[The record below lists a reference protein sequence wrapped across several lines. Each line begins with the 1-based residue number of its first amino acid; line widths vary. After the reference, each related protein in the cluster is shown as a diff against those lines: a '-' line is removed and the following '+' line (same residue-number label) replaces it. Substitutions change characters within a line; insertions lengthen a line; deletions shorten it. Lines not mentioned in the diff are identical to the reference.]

1 MRSKPFLFA
10 ALCSAAVGCSD
21 PFHFDTDS
29 PPPAPADESC
39 PAGSDWLPE
48 TPAVELY
55 KPPPHPASECQFYR
69 ASWQNFLLATQPN
82 ADTGEIAL
90 QSYPTIDD
98 LFQRTVPRPPP
109 RAWLGDI
116 KQAGGRQILIDQNGR
131 PIYYGIQVNQAF
143 ADFVHDNHLETA
155 DAIRN
160 ARDDLFLPGD
170 IVELKSAWQEVDDD
184 DPSLPTYITTQALV
198 STLRQENGQILENH
212 TAPRMVTVRM
222 LALHVAF
229 TLPGHPELIWSTF
242 EHTLGAPDTSA
253 EDGQRD
259 VAPIHPGGTNPKLT
273 DPNNLQDSTV
283 VSKNDYIL
291 YHGGTKVNAANQGIA
306 ESDLTFDADS
316 QTFPGTQT
324 SIYRMFPASKS
335 NTAEPDGAISSL
347 NENVQKLFEDN
358 GASLY
363 GNDKRGYYRLVG
375 ALWLD
380 KPEYFATNAT
390 LENDTTSPFASKP
403 GFAADI
409 AANGTDSDF
418 SILAGEDRLSS
429 TAMESFTQAPAA
441 FPNCF
446 SCHSTQAVTEKGV
459 PIDRDR
465 QGAQLMEPKQIN
477 VSHVFSQFLLDE
489 ANDARAATSD

>member
-1 MRSKPFLFA
+1 MRGKPLLFA
-10 ALCSAAVGCSD
+10 VLCSAAIGCND
-21 PFHFDTDS
+21 PFEFNTD
-29 PPPAPADESC
+29 PPPAPPSEEAC
-39 PAGSDWLPE
+39 PAGSDWLPT

-69 ASWQNFLLATQPN
+69 ASWQNFLLATQPD

-90 QSYPTIDD
+90 QSYPTVDD
-98 LFQRTVPRPPP
+98 LFQRTVPRPAP

-116 KQAGGRQILIDQNGR
+116 KQAGGRQILIDQNGH
-131 PIYYGIQVNQAF
+131 PIYYGIHVNRAF
-143 ADFVHDNHLETA
+143 ADFVRDNHLETA
-155 DAIRN
+155 GAIRD
-160 ARDDLFLPGD
+160 ARDDLYLPGD

-198 STLRQENGQILENH
+198 STLRQENGRILENH
-212 TAPRMVTVRM
+212 TAPRMITVRM

-242 EHTLGAPDTSA
+242 EHTRGAPDASA
-253 EDGQRD
+253 EDGHRD
-259 VAPIHPGGTNPKLT
+259 VAPIHPDGTNPKLS
-273 DPNNLQDSTV
+273 DPNNVQDSTV
-283 VSKNDYIL
+283 VSQDDYIL
-291 YHGGTKVNAANQGIA
+291 YHGGTRANAANQGIA
-306 ESDLTFDADS
+306 ESELTFDADS
-316 QTFPGTQT
+316 QSFPGTQT

-335 NTAEPDGAISSL
+335 NTTEADGAISSL
-347 NENVQKLFEDN
+347 NEDVQQLFRDKANE
-358 GASLY
+358 LVP
-363 GNDKRGYYRLVG
+363 NDKRGYYRLVG
-375 ALWLD
+375 ALWMD

-390 LENDTTSPFASKP
+390 LENDTTSPFADQP

-409 AANGTDSDF
+409 TENGSDSEL

-446 SCHSTQAVTEKGV
+446 SCHNTQAVTEKGV

-465 QGAQLMEPKQIN
+465 QGAQLMGPKQLN

-489 ANDARAATSD
+489 ANDARAAHGD